1 MNNLH
6 NTNGLMRFA
15 KVAAASTLLA
25 TLLAACAV
33 GPDYKRPD
41 VSTPTAFK
49 EAPTLAA
56 GEQAGTWKTAEPADD
71 AHRGEWWKVFGDPVL
86 DSLETQALAA
96 NQNLKAAAARVE
108 EARAATRTARSQWFP
123 QIGAGFGPTRE
134 GLSSASQFQPQGTG
148 PTNATLWRAQ
158 GTVSY
163 EADLFGRVG
172 RNVEASRADQA
183 QSEALFRSVQLALQA
198 DVAQN
203 YFELRQLDSDQDL
216 YRRTV
221 ELREQALKLVQR
233 RFNEGDISEL
243 DVSRAKNELATAQ
256 ADAVGVARRR
266 AASEHALAI
275 LLGKAPADFAFK
287 ETPIVPVAVKVP
299 PGLPSA
305 LLERRPD
312 VSAAERAMAA
322 ANARIGLAKSA
333 YFPKLDITGAFGY
346 EASTLGNLF
355 LWSSRT
361 FLLGPFAGTALTL
374 PLFDGGRRAA
384 GVQQARAQ
392 YDEQV
397 ANYRQQVLVAF
408 REVEDNL
415 ADLRLLDDQIRAQ
428 DAAVNASRRAATLSR
443 TQYQEGEVAYLD
455 VIDSERSVLQSQLQ
469 SNQLTGAQAVSTVN
483 LIRALGGGW
492 GRRRRRPRSAMRRR
506 ARRRSLRVDDSTR
519 MTARVG
525 PPLPARPEQPRSV
538 ATRIGFFYRSGR
550 RFGPVAPT
558 VMPISLMGLR

>member
-41 VSTPTAFK
+41 APTPAAFK
-49 EAPTLAA
+49 EAPTLAV
-56 GEQAGTWKTAEPADD
+56 GEQAGTWKTAEPADG

-108 EARAATRTARSQWFP
+108 EARAATRSARSQWFP
-123 QIGAGFGPTRE
+123 QVGAGFGPTRE

-183 QSEALFRSVQLALQA
+183 QSEALFRSVRLALQA

-492 GRRRRRPRSAMRRR
+492 GP
-506 ARRRSLRVDDSTR
+506 
-519 MTARVG
+519 
-525 PPLPARPEQPRSV
+525 
-538 ATRIGFFYRSGR
+538 
-550 RFGPVAPT
+550 APT
-558 VMPISLMGLR
+558 AVGDAAPVKAEVAAR

>member
-1 MNNLH
+1 MDNMH

-41 VSTPTAFK
+41 APTPAAFK

-56 GEQAGTWKTAEPADD
+56 GEQAGTWKTAEPSDG
-71 AHRGEWWKVFGDPVL
+71 AHRGEWWTVFGDPVL

-108 EARAATRTARSQWFP
+108 EARAATRSARSQWFP
-123 QIGAGFGPTRE
+123 QVGAGFGPTRE
-134 GLSSASQFQPQGTG
+134 GLSSASQLQPQGTG

-221 ELREQALKLVQR
+221 ELRDQALKLVQR

-243 DVSRAKNELATAQ
+243 DVSRAKNELASAQ

-287 ETPIVPVAVKVP
+287 ETPIVPVGVKIP
-299 PGLPSA
+299 AGLPSA

-443 TQYQEGEVAYLD
+443 TQYQEGQVAYLD

-492 GRRRRRPRSAMRRR
+492 GNAPTAVGDAGSGKENVA
-506 ARRRSLRVDDSTR
+506 ARRNPQPNPATCRSSSPERAQTDCKKEAAGLQGSHHSVWPY
-519 MTARVG
+519 TACN
-525 PPLPARPEQPRSV
+525 
-538 ATRIGFFYRSGR
+538 
-550 RFGPVAPT
+550 
-558 VMPISLMGLR
+558 